1 MDREA
6 AAAQIEKDGSGDAEA
21 LARASANK
29 RLKTDSSSWFGYYVC
44 ALLFGGAA
52 GGLVFGRIGDR
63 FGRVKGMT
71 AAICCYSG
79 MSLLAY
85 FVQAPWQLLVMR
97 FLVCM
102 GMGGMWPNGVA
113 LVSEAWSKI
122 ARPIM
127 ASLIGMAGNIGIFSF
142 AKIMANYPVDA
153 DSFRNIFLLG
163 AISAPLGVII
173 LLFIKESPTW
183 VSFNDSISSDS
194 NNKSDSPSVFK
205 KPYLGITFIGITLA
219 TVPLLGGWGCFAW
232 ILPWASEVGNA
243 ELAPNILQTRS
254 IASIIGSGLAAVIAI
269 RVGRRSCYFVSCL
282 FALIISQYIFW
293 FGSPTDSSFLIF
305 VAMWGFFNGIF
316 FGWLPFFLPELFETK
331 VRATGAGVSFN
342 YGRILTATTIFLTPW
357 LKSIFDG
364 NLQQVG
370 QITSLIFIVG
380 MIAVLLAPDTSKRD
394 MNL

>member
-1 MDREA
+1 
-6 AAAQIEKDGSGDAEA
+6 
-21 LARASANK
+21 
-29 RLKTDSSSWFGYYVC
+29 
-44 ALLFGGAA
+44 
-52 GGLVFGRIGDR
+52 
-63 FGRVKGMT
+63 
-71 AAICCYSG
+71 
-79 MSLLAY
+79 
-85 FVQAPWQLLVMR
+85 
-97 FLVCM
+97 
-102 GMGGMWPNGVA
+102 
-113 LVSEAWSKI
+113 
-122 ARPIM
+122 M
-127 ASLIGMAGNIGIFSF
+127 AH
-142 AKIMANYPVDA
+142 YPVDA

-163 AISAPLGVII
+163 AVSAPLGVII

-183 VSFNDSISSDS
+183 ISSKNSTSSD
-194 NNKSDSPSVFK
+194 NNSEPDAPSVFK
-205 KPYLGITFIGITLA
+205 KPYLGVTFIGIALA

-269 RVGRRSCYFVSCL
+269 KVGRRSCYFVSCL

-293 FGSPTDSSFLIF
+293 FASPTDSNFLIF

-357 LKSIFDG
+357 LKSTFDG